1 MRTIIVALIAV
12 LLFGIAA
19 AGFKNSARAKTTILI
34 QAIGKNSSSDLLN
47 QSSVIISKRLKSF
60 SVEKFAVT
68 VISGQHQLQIT
79 LPENQDLQVLE
90 NLVTQKGVLAFYE
103 AYNRQQFTELY
114 SDNQQLF
121 SLLKPVSDNHSV
133 VIIGCTSKAEL
144 AKVNS
149 YLNTSGLDQKC
160 KFAWSKSPQS
170 AEICLYALK
179 PASSESPFPTGSDIE
194 SIKYGQENGSKSYTI
209 GIVFNK
215 NAAEVW
221 HEATKRCMNNTIA
234 IVLDNNVIVAP
245 TVRSEISSGRCEISG
260 DFTETEA
267 KNLVA
272 LVNNG
277 ELPLDFKLV
286 K

>member
-19 AGFKNSARAKTTILI
+19 AGFKNSAPAKNTILI

-47 QSSVIISKRLKSF
+47 QSAAIISKRLKSF

-68 VISGQHQLQIT
+68 VISGLHQIQIT
-79 LPENQDLQVLE
+79 LPENRDLQALE

-103 AYNRQQFTELY
+103 AYNRKQFTELY
-114 SDNQQLF
+114 GDNQQLF
-121 SLLKPVSDNHSV
+121 SLLKPGSDNHSV
-133 VIIGCTSKAEL
+133 VITGCTSKAEL

-149 YLNTSGLDQKC
+149 YLNTSGLNQKC
-160 KFAWSKSPQS
+160 KFAWSRSPQS

-179 PASSESPFPTGSDIE
+179 PASAERAFPTGSDIE
-194 SIKYGQENGSKSYTI
+194 SIQYGQENGSKSYTI

-215 NAAEVW
+215 TAAEVW

-260 DFTETEA
+260 DFTETDA